1 MGRTQA
7 ILLSIA
13 IVLAFAAV
21 VGWLIWRSIKCSDD
35 PPRILFKWIVTLVLV
50 TGFVLAIVDGPGI
63 VAAFTVPFLCVALGV
78 ALSLLWTPHIAAAFA
93 KPITSLF
100 DGGDREPDPQPLYS
114 IAMAL
119 RNKGNYEEALRELR
133 KQLERFPNDVIGQM
147 MLAELQAV
155 NLNDF
160 PSAAVTLQR
169 FCHQPSH
176 APKNIAYALNLLA
189 DWHLK
194 FHQDAEAAREALE
207 QIVQRFPATELAQLA
222 SQRIAHLGSTATLL
236 APHDRA
242 AIPLHHGADN
252 VGLLRDSAALKSAEA
267 DPAAKASALVQH
279 LEHYPLDSEAREEL
293 ALIYAGHYQRLDLA
307 AAELEQ
313 LIAQPNQ
320 PPKQAVHWLNL
331 LADLHIKYSQDVT
344 AAGQALQRIIDR
356 FPGQAAAENA
366 QRRLGYLK
374 LELKGGEKAQAV
386 KLGSYDQDVGL
397 NKS

>member
-1 MGRTQA
+1 M
-7 ILLSIA
+7 
-13 IVLAFAAV
+13 
-21 VGWLIWRSIKCSDD
+21 
-35 PPRILFKWIVTLVLV
+35 
-50 TGFVLAIVDGPGI
+50 
-63 VAAFTVPFLCVALGV
+63 
-78 ALSLLWTPHIAAAFA
+78 
-93 KPITSLF
+93 
-100 DGGDREPDPQPLYS
+100 
-114 IAMAL
+114 
-119 RNKGNYEEALRELR
+119 
-133 KQLERFPNDVIGQM
+133 DVIFGD
-147 MLAELQAV
+147 V
-155 NLNDF
+155 N
-160 PSAAVTLQR
+160 VRGVET
-169 FCHQPSH
+169 
-176 APKNIAYALNLLA
+176 
-189 DWHLK
+189 
-194 FHQDAEAAREALE
+194 
-207 QIVQRFPATELAQLA
+207 
-222 SQRIAHLGSTATLL
+222 
-236 APHDRA
+236 HDRA

-386 KLGSYDQDVGL
+386 KLGSYDQNVGL